1 MTQIRSNYNS
11 QTLDEYLNSV
21 KRRVETGNA
30 PPSGIF
36 LELTHF
42 ARLYRTASEH
52 PEPAEPG
59 ASVNQKSI
67 DRQMHQLLQEIDTIR
82 ALVARSDGPEKNELL
97 DKLEHLTVRLSN
109 STTAR

>member
-11 QTLDEYLNSV
+11 QTLDEYLEGVKKRVMFGNS
-21 KRRVETGNA
+21 

-36 LELTHF
+36 LELCHF

-59 ASVNQKSI
+59 ASRTSQQN
-67 DRQMHQLLQEIDTIR
+67 HEFLQLVDEIR
-82 ALVARSDGPEKNELL
+82 ADIARDTNNPDKNRLL
-97 DKLEHLTVRLSN
+97 AKLEQAVN
-109 STTAR
+109 SITAR